1 MSEHKCLFC
10 GRKQNQAP
18 VLFINE
24 DDEKAAICSLC
35 VAKSANV
42 LMEKANA
49 VYVKTVSFSDRV
61 DSETTATMVK
71 KGEQIAA
78 AVLRNLTNR
87 EGGQA

>member
-10 GRKQNQAP
+10 GRKQNQVP

-24 DDEKAAICSLC
+24 DDEKAAICSFC

-42 LMEKANA
+42 LMERANS
-49 VYVKTVSFSDRV
+49 VYVKTISFSDRV
-61 DSETTATMVK
+61 DSETTATLVEK

-78 AVLRNLTNR
+78 VVLRNLTNR
-87 EGGQA
+87 EGG